1 MKLSKFTH
9 DVLIWALIVAT
20 IMLIVISAIVRD
32 YAFIKNNPK
41 GFIFEMLAFSILP
54 PLVIAFVFF
63 KTRGITVKDTIVW
76 FILMVLKF
84 AAFHLLFQLSGV
96 YTILFSLSE

>member
-9 DVLIWALIVAT
+9 DFLIWALIAAT
-20 IMLIVISAIVRD
+20 VMLIVISAIVRD
-32 YAFIKNNPK
+32 YSFIKKNPN
-41 GFIFEMLAFSILP
+41 GFIFEMLAVSIVP

-63 KTRGITVKDTIVW
+63 KTRGINVKDTIVW

-84 AAFHLLFQLSGV
+84 AAFHLLFQLAGI
-96 YTILFSLSE
+96 YTVLFSL